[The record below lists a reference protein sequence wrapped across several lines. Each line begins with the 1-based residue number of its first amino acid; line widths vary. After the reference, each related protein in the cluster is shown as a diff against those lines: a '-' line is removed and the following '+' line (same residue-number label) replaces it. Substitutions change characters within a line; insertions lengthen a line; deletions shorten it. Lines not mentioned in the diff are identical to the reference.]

1 MSMAFP
7 LIAADWQLTVATKIK
22 KQLKIGTEFA
32 FWQIILDIETRI
44 TLLSSGL
51 FLDTLDFLVLA
62 R

>member
-1 MSMAFP
+1 MAFP

-44 TLLSSGL
+44 TLLNSGL